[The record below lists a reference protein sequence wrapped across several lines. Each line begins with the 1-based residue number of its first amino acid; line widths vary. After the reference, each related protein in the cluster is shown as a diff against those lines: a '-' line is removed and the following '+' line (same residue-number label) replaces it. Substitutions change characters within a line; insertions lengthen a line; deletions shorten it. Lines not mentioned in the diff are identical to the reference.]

1 MNEIKAIQTWYK
13 GFRFRSR
20 LEARWAVF
28 FDALDIR
35 WEYESQGYVVDG
47 RPYLPDF
54 RLTECGTW
62 VEVKG
67 SVATLDHALVLA
79 AARDLPS
86 AEAGHPTLLLLGPI
100 PQPGKV
106 DIAWIGL
113 DVYDDPDH
121 GQCVVDGHW
130 GFGTGALEHL
140 DTSTATAVSCGDE
153 HLWLEPTWAA
163 GDKASPA
170 TNAAYLAARSARFE
184 HGENPGWTR

>member
-1 MNEIKAIQTWYK
+1 MNDIKPIETWYK
-13 GFRFRSR
+13 GIRFRSR

-54 RLTECGTW
+54 HLTEWGTW

-67 SVATLDHALVLA
+67 AVTALDHALMLA
-79 AARDLPS
+79 AAQYLPGARD
-86 AEAGHPTLLLLGPI
+86 GRPTLLLLGSI

-113 DVYDDPDH
+113 EVYDDPDH
-121 GQCVVDGHW
+121 GQLVLDGHW
-130 GFGTGALEHL
+130 GFGSGVLESV
-140 DTSTATAVSCGDE
+140 DTSGATAVSCGDE

-163 GDKASPA
+163 GDQASPA
-170 TNAAYLAARSARFE
+170 TNAAYRAARAARFE
-184 HGENPGWTR
+184 HGERGSVAR